1 MKTIGVLGGM
11 SWQSSKFYYEY
22 LNSLVS
28 EQLGGNHSA
37 KVLMSS
43 VNFSEVERFFSLDDW
58 EGLGEM
64 MAEEAKKL
72 EQIGADCLILA
83 TNTVHL
89 VSDAIRQAINIPFLH
104 LTEVVGQSIK
114 DQGLSKV
121 ALLGTQFTM
130 EKGFYVDILRT
141 KYNIKT
147 ILPNTEER
155 HYLQQ
160 LIFNELVKG
169 KFTQNARDNCLTII
183 QRLRNDGAQGVILGC
198 TEFPILMPEGTIDI
212 PSFDTTLLHA
222 KAAIDFAL
230 K

>member
-147 ILPNTEER
+147 ILPNMEER

-183 QRLRNDGAQGVILGC
+183 QRLRNEGAQGVILGC

>member
-183 QRLRNDGAQGVILGC
+183 QRLRNEGAQGVILGC

>member
-114 DQGLSKV
+114 DQGLSRV

>member
-130 EKGFYVDILRT
+130 EKGFYVDILKT

-183 QRLRNDGAQGVILGC
+183 QRLRNEGAQGVILGC